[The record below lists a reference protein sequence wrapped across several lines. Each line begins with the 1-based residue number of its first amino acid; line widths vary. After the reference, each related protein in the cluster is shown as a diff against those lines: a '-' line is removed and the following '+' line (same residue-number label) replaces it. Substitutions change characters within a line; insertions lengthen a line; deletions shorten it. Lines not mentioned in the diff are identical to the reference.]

1 MAELYSRKCLKK
13 ASAGMNEKEVGK
25 VLISTLSGLLHD
37 RIYCHR
43 STVKGYSHLTEHGE
57 RVMNQLIQTLVPTLI
72 EAQDKQREDYAK
84 EYMMAQLK
92 K

>member
-13 ASAGMNEKEVGK
+13 ANARMNENEVGK
-25 VLISTLSGLLHD
+25 VLIATLCGLLDD
-37 RIYCHR
+37 RTYCHR
-43 STVKGYSHLTEHGE
+43 SMLKGYSHLTEHGE

-72 EAQDKQREDYAK
+72 EAQEKQREDHAK